1 MRIQPKDRKRLVDAA
16 MGRIPCDLVIRN
28 AKVVNVFTGE
38 IYEGNVGICE
48 GFIAHIQCDPDHTG
62 RPEVPLEG
70 TKEYDAK
77 GAYLTPGFIDA
88 HIHIESTMMTPRYF
102 AKAVI
107 PHGTTTVITDPH
119 EIGNV
124 FGVKGVQYM
133 HECSE
138 DLPMRQLILAPS
150 CVPSLPGK
158 ENGGAVFGVEEIA
171 ELFKLPRVAGLAE
184 VMDYYGVMNNDPR
197 MVSLVGH
204 CLDEE
209 KFAQGHAFCIYGREL
224 SAYACGGPMSDHEC
238 IGAQDARD
246 RMRIGINV
254 DARESSISQDIDD
267 IIRGLKDF
275 RYKDLVTFATD
286 DTESDDI
293 LRRGHE
299 NYIANKAI
307 KAGLDPVDAIKVA
320 TINAA
325 REAGIKGIGAVAP
338 GYTADLNL
346 FENLTNLEPKAVFYG
361 GELVAEDGKLL
372 AVIEDRDYEIEKI
385 NSVSIPIPSADS
397 LKIAAPADREKVTCN
412 IIVFDSQKGFMTDF
426 GTADIPVKD
435 GYLDISGDPDL
446 KYAAV
451 INRYGKGT
459 IGHAIVRSYGIKEGA
474 VASTVAHDCHNI
486 VVIYDKPENAITA
499 MERLKENAGGYVS
512 VRDGQVLAEMKLP
525 VAGLMSNTPIETI
538 AAQSHEFKKSL
549 ETLGMTGVAF
559 PLFNMAI
566 LPLPVVPVARLTDL
580 GMINAITQE
589 FVPVIAD
596 NSGERTQAS

>member
-1 MRIQPKDRKRLVDAA
+1 MRIQPKNRERLVDAA
-16 MGRIPCDLVIRN
+16 IGRIPCDLVIRN
-28 AKVVNVFTGE
+28 AQVVNVFTGE
-38 IYEGNVGICE
+38 VYDADVGICE
-48 GFIAHIQCDPDHTG
+48 GFIAHVQCDPDKTN
-62 RPEVPLEG
+62 RPEAPLEG
-70 TKEYDAK
+70 VKEYDAK
-77 GAYLTPGFIDA
+77 GAFLTPGFVDA

-107 PHGTTTVITDPH
+107 SHGTTTVITDPH

-124 FGVKGVQYM
+124 FGVKGVRYM

-158 ENGGAVFGVEEIA
+158 ENGGASFGVEEIS

-184 VMDYYGVMNNDPR
+184 VMDYYGVMNNAPR

-204 CLDEE
+204 CLNEE

-238 IGAQDARD
+238 ISAQDARD
-246 RMRIGINV
+246 RVRVGINV

-267 IIRGLKDF
+267 IIQGVKDF
-275 RYKDLVTFATD
+275 RYTDLVTFATD

-293 LRRGHE
+293 LKRGHE

-307 KAGLDPVDAIKVA
+307 RAGLDPIDAIKVA

-338 GYTADLNL
+338 GYTADLAL
-346 FENLTNLEPKAVFYG
+346 FDSLTNLEPKAVFYG

-372 AVIEDRDYEIEKI
+372 AVIEDKDYEIEGI
-385 NSVSIPIPSADS
+385 NSVSIPVPTPEK
-397 LKIAAPADREKVTCN
+397 LMIAAPADRTSARCN
-412 IIVFDSQKGFMTDF
+412 IIVFDPNKGFMTDF

-435 GYLDISGDPDL
+435 GFLDISGDPSL

-451 INRYGKGT
+451 INRYGTGT
-459 IGHAIVRSYGIKEGA
+459 IGQAIVKDYGIREGA

-486 VVIYDKPENAITA
+486 VVIYDKPENAVTA
-499 MERLKENAGGYVS
+499 IARLKENAGGYVS
-512 VRDGQVLAEMKLP
+512 VRDGEILAEMKLP

-538 AAQSHEFKKSL
+538 AAQSQRLKASL

-589 FVPVIAD
+589 FLPIIA
-596 NSGERTQAS
+596 E

>member
-1 MRIQPKDRKRLVDAA
+1 MRIQPKNRERLVDAA
-16 MGRIPCDLVIRN
+16 IGRIPCDLVIRN
-28 AKVVNVFTGE
+28 AQVVNVFTGE
-38 IYEGNVGICE
+38 VYDADVGICE
-48 GFIAHIQCDPDHTG
+48 GFIAHVQCDPDKTN
-62 RPEVPLEG
+62 RPEAPLEG
-70 TKEYDAK
+70 VKEYDAK
-77 GAYLTPGFIDA
+77 GAFLTPGFVDA

-124 FGVKGVQYM
+124 FGVKGVRYM

-158 ENGGAVFGVEEIA
+158 ENGGASFGVEEIS

-184 VMDYYGVMNNDPR
+184 VMDYYGVMNNAPR

-238 IGAQDARD
+238 ISAQDARD
-246 RMRIGINV
+246 RVRVGINV

-267 IIRGLKDF
+267 IIQGVKDF
-275 RYKDLVTFATD
+275 RYTDLVTFATD

-293 LRRGHE
+293 LKRGHE

-307 KAGLDPVDAIKVA
+307 RAGFDPIDAIKVA

-338 GYTADLNL
+338 GYTADLAL
-346 FENLTNLEPKAVFYG
+346 FDSLTNLEPKAVFYG

-372 AVIEDRDYEIEKI
+372 AVIEDKDYEIEGI
-385 NSVSIPIPSADS
+385 NSVSIPVPAPEK
-397 LKIAAPADREKVTCN
+397 LMIAAPADRTSARCN
-412 IIVFDSQKGFMTDF
+412 IIVFDPNKGFMTDF

-435 GYLDISGDPDL
+435 GFLDISGDPSL

-451 INRYGKGT
+451 INRYGTGT
-459 IGHAIVRSYGIKEGA
+459 IGQAIVKDYGIREGA

-486 VVIYDKPENAITA
+486 VVIYDKPENAVTA
-499 MERLKENAGGYVS
+499 IARLKENAGGYVS
-512 VRDGQVLAEMKLP
+512 VRDGEILAEMKLP

-538 AAQSHEFKKSL
+538 AAQSQRLKASL
-549 ETLGMTGVAF
+549 ETLSMTGVAF

-589 FVPVIAD
+589 FLPIIA
-596 NSGERTQAS
+596 E

>member
-1 MRIQPKDRKRLVDAA
+1 MRIQPKNRERLVDAA
-16 MGRIPCDLVIRN
+16 IGRIPCDLVIRN
-28 AKVVNVFTGE
+28 AQVVNVFTGE
-38 IYEGNVGICE
+38 VYDADVGICE
-48 GFIAHIQCDPDHTG
+48 GFIAHVQCDPDKTN
-62 RPEVPLEG
+62 RPEAPLEG
-70 TKEYDAK
+70 VKEYDAK
-77 GAYLTPGFIDA
+77 GAFLTPGFVDA

-124 FGVKGVQYM
+124 FGVKGVRYM

-158 ENGGAVFGVEEIA
+158 ENGGASFGVEEIS

-184 VMDYYGVMNNDPR
+184 VMDYYGVMNNAPR

-238 IGAQDARD
+238 ISAQDARD
-246 RMRIGINV
+246 RVRVGINV

-267 IIRGLKDF
+267 IIRGVKAF
-275 RYKDLVTFATD
+275 RYTDLVTFATD

-293 LRRGHE
+293 LKRGHE

-307 KAGLDPVDAIKVA
+307 RAGFDPIDAIKVA

-338 GYTADLNL
+338 GYTADLAL
-346 FENLTNLEPKAVFYG
+346 FDSLTNLEPKAVFYG

-372 AVIEDRDYEIEKI
+372 AVIEDKDYEIEGI
-385 NSVSIPIPSADS
+385 NSVSIPVPTPEK
-397 LKIAAPADREKVTCN
+397 LMIAAPADRTSARCN
-412 IIVFDSQKGFMTDF
+412 IIVFDPNKGFMTDF

-435 GYLDISGDPDL
+435 GFLDISGDPSL

-451 INRYGKGT
+451 INRYGTGT
-459 IGHAIVRSYGIKEGA
+459 IGQAIVKDYGIREGA

-486 VVIYDKPENAITA
+486 VVIYDKPENAVTA
-499 MERLKENAGGYVS
+499 IARLKENAGGYVS
-512 VRDGQVLAEMKLP
+512 VRDGEILAEMKLP

-538 AAQSHEFKKSL
+538 AAQSQRLKASL

-589 FVPVIAD
+589 FLPIIA
-596 NSGERTQAS
+596 E

>member
-1 MRIQPKDRKRLVDAA
+1 MRIQPKNRERLVDAA
-16 MGRIPCDLVIRN
+16 IGRIPCDLVIRN
-28 AKVVNVFTGE
+28 AQVVNVFTGE
-38 IYEGNVGICE
+38 VYDADVGICE
-48 GFIAHIQCDPDHTG
+48 GFIAHVQCDPDKTN
-62 RPEVPLEG
+62 RSEAPLEG
-70 TKEYDAK
+70 VKEYDAK
-77 GAYLTPGFIDA
+77 GAFLTPGFVDA

-124 FGVKGVQYM
+124 FGVKGVRYM

-158 ENGGAVFGVEEIA
+158 ENGGASFGVEEIS

-184 VMDYYGVMNNDPR
+184 VMDYYGVMNNAPR

-204 CLDEE
+204 CLNEE

-238 IGAQDARD
+238 ISAQDARD
-246 RMRIGINV
+246 RVRVGINV

-267 IIRGLKDF
+267 IIRGVKAF
-275 RYKDLVTFATD
+275 RYTDLVTFATD

-293 LRRGHE
+293 LKRGHE

-307 KAGLDPVDAIKVA
+307 RAGLDPIDAIKVA

-338 GYTADLNL
+338 GYTADLAL
-346 FENLTNLEPKAVFYG
+346 FDSLTNLEPKAVFYG

-372 AVIEDRDYEIEKI
+372 AVIEDKDYEIEGI
-385 NSVSIPIPSADS
+385 NSVSIPVPAPEK
-397 LKIAAPADREKVTCN
+397 LMIAAPADRTSARCN
-412 IIVFDSQKGFMTDF
+412 IIVFDPNKGFMTDF

-435 GYLDISGDPDL
+435 GFLDISGDPSL

-451 INRYGKGT
+451 INRYGTGT
-459 IGHAIVRSYGIKEGA
+459 IGQAIVKDYGIREGA

-486 VVIYDKPENAITA
+486 VVIYDKPENAVTA
-499 MERLKENAGGYVS
+499 IARLKENAGGYVS
-512 VRDGQVLAEMKLP
+512 VRDGEILAEMKLP

-538 AAQSHEFKKSL
+538 AAQSQRLKASL

-589 FVPVIAD
+589 FLPIIA
-596 NSGERTQAS
+596 E

>member
-1 MRIQPKDRKRLVDAA
+1 MRIQPKNRTRLVDAA
-16 MGRIPCDLVIRN
+16 IGRVPCDLVIRN
-28 AKVVNVFTGE
+28 ARIVNVFTGE
-38 IYEGNVGICE
+38 IYDGDVGICE
-48 GFIAHIQCDPDHTG
+48 GFIAHVQCDPDKTG
-62 RPEVPLEG
+62 RQEIPLEG

-77 GAYLTPGFIDA
+77 GAYLTPGFIDS

-102 AKAVI
+102 SKAVI

-124 FGVKGVQYM
+124 FGVRGVQYM

-138 DLPMRQLILAPS
+138 DLPMRHLILAPS

-158 ENGGAVFGVEEIA
+158 ENGGADFDVEEIA

-184 VMDYYGVMNNDPR
+184 IMDYYGVMNNAPR

-209 KFAQGHAFCIYGREL
+209 KFAQGHMFCIHGREV

-238 IGAQDARD
+238 ISAQDARD
-246 RMRIGINV
+246 RLRVGINV

-267 IIRGLKDF
+267 IIQGVKDF
-275 RYKDLVTFATD
+275 RYMDLVTFATD

-293 LRRGHE
+293 LKRGHE
-299 NYIANKAI
+299 NYIAEKAI
-307 KAGLDPVDAIKVA
+307 RAGLDPVDAIKTA

-338 GYTADLNL
+338 GYTADVLL
-346 FENLTNLEPKAVFYG
+346 FEDLTKLKPKAVFYG

-372 AVIEDRDYEIEKI
+372 AEIEDKDYEIEKI
-385 NSVSIPIPSADS
+385 NSVSIPTPDADK
-397 LKIAAPADREKVTCN
+397 LKIAVSGRDGNVRCN
-412 IIVFDSQKGFMTDF
+412 IIAFNPEKGFMTDF
-426 GTADIPVKD
+426 ETADLPVKD
-435 GYLDISGDPDL
+435 GFLDISADQDL

-451 INRYGKGT
+451 VNRYGAGT
-459 IGHAIVRSYGIKEGA
+459 IGQAVVKSYGIKEGA

-486 VVIYDKPENAITA
+486 VVIYDKPENAVIA
-499 MERLKENAGGYVS
+499 IERLKENAGGYVS
-512 VRDGQVLAEMKLP
+512 VRDGEILAEMKLP

-538 AAQSHEFKKSL
+538 AAQSHSFKASL
-549 ETLGMTGVAF
+549 ETLGMKGVAF

-566 LPLPVVPVARLTDL
+566 LPLPLAPVARLTDL
-580 GMINAITQE
+580 GMINAVTQE
-589 FVPVIAD
+589 FLPIIA
-596 NSGERTQAS
+596 E

>member
-1 MRIQPKDRKRLVDAA
+1 MRIQPKDRCRLVDAA
-16 MGRIPCDLVIRN
+16 IGRIPCDLVIRN
-28 AKVVNVFTGE
+28 AQVVNVFTGE
-38 IYEGNVGICE
+38 IYAGNVGICE
-48 GFIAHIQCDPDHTG
+48 GFIAHIQCDLDNTG
-62 RPEVPLEG
+62 RPELPLEG
-70 TKEYDAK
+70 KQEYDAK
-77 GAYLTPGFIDA
+77 GAYLTPGFIDS

-138 DLPMRQLILAPS
+138 DLPMRHLILAPS

-158 ENGGAVFGVEEIA
+158 ENAGAAFGVEEIA
-171 ELFKLPRVAGLAE
+171 ELFKLPRVAGIAE

-204 CLDEE
+204 CLDQE
-209 KFAQGHAFCIYGREL
+209 KFAQGHMFCIYGREV

-238 IGAQDARD
+238 ISAQDARD
-246 RMRIGINV
+246 RLRVGINV

-267 IIRGLKDF
+267 IVRGVKDF
-275 RYKDLVTFATD
+275 KYTDLVTFATD

-293 LRRGHE
+293 LKRGHE
-299 NYIANKAI
+299 NYIAAKAI
-307 KAGLDPVDAIKVA
+307 RAGMDPVDAIKVA
-320 TINAA
+320 TLNAA
-325 REAGIKGIGAVAP
+325 REAGIKGIGAIAP
-338 GYTADLNL
+338 GYTADLLL
-346 FENLTNLEPKAVFYG
+346 FDDLTQLNPKAVFYA
-361 GELVAEDGKLL
+361 GELVAEDGKLT
-372 AVIEDRDYEIEKI
+372 VGIEDKDYEIEKI
-385 NSVSIPIPSADS
+385 NSVSIPMPEAEV
-397 LKIAAPADREKVTCN
+397 LKIAAPECEGTAKCN
-412 IIVFDSQKGFMTDF
+412 IIAFDAQKGFMTDF
-426 GTADIPVKD
+426 DTAEIPVKD

-459 IGHAIVRSYGIKEGA
+459 IGQAVVKSYGIKEGA

-486 VVIYDKPENAITA
+486 VVIYDKPENAIAA
-499 MERLKENAGGYVS
+499 MECLKENAGGYVS
-512 VRDGQVLAEMKLP
+512 VRDGEVLAEMKLP
-525 VAGLMSNTPIETI
+525 VAGLMSNTPIEDI
-538 AAQSHEFKKSL
+538 AAQSQSFKKSL
-549 ETLGMTGVAF
+549 EDMGMTGVEF

-580 GMINAITQE
+580 GMIHAITQE
-589 FVPVIAD
+589 FIPVIA
-596 NSGERTQAS
+596 E

>member
-1 MRIQPKDRKRLVDAA
+1 MRIQPKNRTRLVDAA
-16 MGRIPCDLVIRN
+16 IGRVPCDLVIRN
-28 AKVVNVFTGE
+28 ARIVNVFTGE
-38 IYEGNVGICE
+38 IYDGDVGICE
-48 GFIAHIQCDPDHTG
+48 GFIAHVQCDPDKTG
-62 RPEVPLEG
+62 RQEIPLEG

-77 GAYLTPGFIDA
+77 GAYLTPGFIDS

-102 AKAVI
+102 SKAVI

-124 FGVKGVQYM
+124 FGVRGVQYM

-138 DLPMRQLILAPS
+138 DLPMRHLILAPS

-158 ENGGAVFGVEEIA
+158 ENGGADFDVEEIA

-184 VMDYYGVMNNDPR
+184 IMDYYGVMNNAPR

-209 KFAQGHAFCIYGREL
+209 KFAQGHMFCIHGREV

-238 IGAQDARD
+238 ISAQDARD
-246 RMRIGINV
+246 RLRVGINV

-267 IIRGLKDF
+267 IIQGVKDF
-275 RYKDLVTFATD
+275 RYMDLVTFATD

-293 LRRGHE
+293 LKRGHE
-299 NYIANKAI
+299 NYIAEKAI
-307 KAGLDPVDAIKVA
+307 RAGLDPVDAIKTA

-338 GYTADLNL
+338 GYTADVLL
-346 FENLTNLEPKAVFYG
+346 FEDLTKLKPKAVFYG

-372 AVIEDRDYEIEKI
+372 AEIEDKDYEIEKI
-385 NSVSIPIPSADS
+385 NSVSVPTPDADK
-397 LKIAAPADREKVTCN
+397 LKIAVSGRDGNVRCN
-412 IIVFDSQKGFMTDF
+412 IIAFNPEKGFMTDF
-426 GTADIPVKD
+426 ETADLPVKD
-435 GYLDISGDPDL
+435 GFLDISADQDL

-451 INRYGKGT
+451 INRYGAGT
-459 IGHAIVRSYGIKEGA
+459 IGQAVVKSYGIKEGA

-486 VVIYDKPENAITA
+486 VVIYDKPENAVIA
-499 MERLKENAGGYVS
+499 IERLKENAGGYVS
-512 VRDGQVLAEMKLP
+512 VRDGEILAEMKLP

-538 AAQSHEFKKSL
+538 AAQSHSFKASL
-549 ETLGMTGVAF
+549 ETLGMKGVAF

-580 GMINAITQE
+580 GMINAVTQE
-589 FVPVIAD
+589 FLPIIA
-596 NSGERTQAS
+596 E

>member
-1 MRIQPKDRKRLVDAA
+1 MRIQPKNRERLVDAA
-16 MGRIPCDLVIRN
+16 IGRIPCDLVIRN
-28 AKVVNVFTGE
+28 AQVVNVFTGE
-38 IYEGNVGICE
+38 VYDADVGICE
-48 GFIAHIQCDPDHTG
+48 GFIAHVQCDPDKTN
-62 RPEVPLEG
+62 RPEAPLEG
-70 TKEYDAK
+70 VKEYDAK
-77 GAYLTPGFIDA
+77 GAFLTPGFVDA

-124 FGVKGVQYM
+124 FGVKGVRYM

-158 ENGGAVFGVEEIA
+158 ENGGASFGVEEIS

-184 VMDYYGVMNNDPR
+184 VMDYYGVMNNAPR

-204 CLDEE
+204 CLNEE

-238 IGAQDARD
+238 ISAQDTRD
-246 RMRIGINV
+246 RVRVGVNV

-267 IIRGLKDF
+267 IIRGVKDF
-275 RYKDLVTFATD
+275 RYTDLVTFATD

-293 LRRGHE
+293 LKRGHE

-307 KAGLDPVDAIKVA
+307 RAGLDPIDAIKVA

-338 GYTADLNL
+338 GYTADLAL
-346 FENLTNLEPKAVFYG
+346 FDSLTNLEPKAVFYG

-372 AVIEDRDYEIEKI
+372 AVIEDKDYEIEGI
-385 NSVSIPIPSADS
+385 NSVSIPVPTPEK
-397 LKIAAPADREKVTCN
+397 LMIAAPADRTSARCN
-412 IIVFDSQKGFMTDF
+412 IIVFDPNKGFMTDF

-435 GYLDISGDPDL
+435 GFLDISGDPSL

-451 INRYGKGT
+451 INRYGTGT
-459 IGHAIVRSYGIKEGA
+459 IGQAIVKDYGIREGA

-486 VVIYDKPENAITA
+486 VVIYDKPENAVTA
-499 MERLKENAGGYVS
+499 IARLKENAGGYVS
-512 VRDGQVLAEMKLP
+512 VRDGEILAEMKLP

-538 AAQSHEFKKSL
+538 AAQSQRLKASL

-589 FVPVIAD
+589 FLPIIA
-596 NSGERTQAS
+596 E

>member
-1 MRIQPKDRKRLVDAA
+1 MRIQPKNRERLVDAA
-16 MGRIPCDLVIRN
+16 IGRIPCDLVIRN
-28 AKVVNVFTGE
+28 AQVVNVFTGE
-38 IYEGNVGICE
+38 VYDADVGICE
-48 GFIAHIQCDPDHTG
+48 GFIAHVQCDPDKTN
-62 RPEVPLEG
+62 RPEAPLEG
-70 TKEYDAK
+70 VKEYDAK
-77 GAYLTPGFIDA
+77 GAFLTPGFVDA

-124 FGVKGVQYM
+124 FGVKGVRYM

-158 ENGGAVFGVEEIA
+158 ENGGASFGVEEIS

-184 VMDYYGVMNNDPR
+184 VMDYYGVMNNAPR

-238 IGAQDARD
+238 ISAQDARD
-246 RMRIGINV
+246 RVRVGINV

-267 IIRGLKDF
+267 IIQGVKDF
-275 RYKDLVTFATD
+275 RYTDLVTFATD

-293 LRRGHE
+293 LKRGHE

-307 KAGLDPVDAIKVA
+307 RAGLDPIDAIKVA

-338 GYTADLNL
+338 GYTADLAL
-346 FENLTNLEPKAVFYG
+346 FDSLTNLEPKAVFYG

-372 AVIEDRDYEIEKI
+372 AVIEDKDYEIEGI
-385 NSVSIPIPSADS
+385 NSVSIPVPAPEK
-397 LKIAAPADREKVTCN
+397 LMIAAPADRTSARCN
-412 IIVFDSQKGFMTDF
+412 IIVFDPNKGFMTDF

-435 GYLDISGDPDL
+435 GFLDISGDPSL

-451 INRYGKGT
+451 INRYGTGT
-459 IGHAIVRSYGIKEGA
+459 IGQAIVKDYGIREGA

-486 VVIYDKPENAITA
+486 VVIYDKPENAVTA
-499 MERLKENAGGYVS
+499 IARLKENAGGYVS
-512 VRDGQVLAEMKLP
+512 VRDGEILAEMKLP

-538 AAQSHEFKKSL
+538 AAQSQRLKASL

-566 LPLPVVPVARLTDL
+566 LPLPVVPGARLTDL

-589 FVPVIAD
+589 FLPIIA
-596 NSGERTQAS
+596 E

>member
-1 MRIQPKDRKRLVDAA
+1 MRIQPKNRERLVDAA
-16 MGRIPCDLVIRN
+16 IGRIPCDLVIRN
-28 AKVVNVFTGE
+28 AQVVNVFTGE
-38 IYEGNVGICE
+38 VYDADVGICE
-48 GFIAHIQCDPDHTG
+48 GFIAHVQCDPDKTN
-62 RPEVPLEG
+62 RPEAPLEG
-70 TKEYDAK
+70 VKEYDAK
-77 GAYLTPGFIDA
+77 GAFLTPGFVDA

-124 FGVKGVQYM
+124 FGVKGVRYM

-158 ENGGAVFGVEEIA
+158 ENGGASFGVEEIS

-184 VMDYYGVMNNDPR
+184 VMDYYGVMNNAPR

-238 IGAQDARD
+238 ISAQDARD
-246 RMRIGINV
+246 RVRVGVNV

-267 IIRGLKDF
+267 IIRGVKDF
-275 RYKDLVTFATD
+275 RYTDLVTFATD

-293 LRRGHE
+293 LKRGHE

-307 KAGLDPVDAIKVA
+307 RAGLDPIDAIKVA

-338 GYTADLNL
+338 GYTADLAL
-346 FENLTNLEPKAVFYG
+346 FDSLTNLEPKAVFYG

-372 AVIEDRDYEIEKI
+372 AVIEDKDYEIEGI
-385 NSVSIPIPSADS
+385 NSVSIPVPAPEK
-397 LKIAAPADREKVTCN
+397 LMIAAPADRTSARCN
-412 IIVFDSQKGFMTDF
+412 IIVFDPNKGFMTDF

-435 GYLDISGDPDL
+435 GFLDISGDPSL

-451 INRYGKGT
+451 INRYGTGT
-459 IGHAIVRSYGIKEGA
+459 IGQAIVKDYGIREGA

-486 VVIYDKPENAITA
+486 VVIYDKPENAVTA
-499 MERLKENAGGYVS
+499 IARLKENAGGYVS
-512 VRDGQVLAEMKLP
+512 VRDGEILAEMKLP

-538 AAQSHEFKKSL
+538 AAQSQRLKASL

-589 FVPVIAD
+589 FLPIIA
-596 NSGERTQAS
+596 E

>member
-1 MRIQPKDRKRLVDAA
+1 MRIQPKNRERLVDAA
-16 MGRIPCDLVIRN
+16 IGRIPCDLVIRN
-28 AKVVNVFTGE
+28 AQVVNVFTGE
-38 IYEGNVGICE
+38 VYDADVGICE
-48 GFIAHIQCDPDHTG
+48 GFIAHVQCDPDKTN
-62 RPEVPLEG
+62 RPEAPLEG
-70 TKEYDAK
+70 VKEYDAK
-77 GAYLTPGFIDA
+77 GAFLTPGFVDA

-124 FGVKGVQYM
+124 FGVKGVRYM

-158 ENGGAVFGVEEIA
+158 ENGGASFGVEEIS

-184 VMDYYGVMNNDPR
+184 VMDYYGVMNNAPR

-238 IGAQDARD
+238 ISAQDARD
-246 RMRIGINV
+246 RVRVGINV

-267 IIRGLKDF
+267 IIRGVKDF
-275 RYKDLVTFATD
+275 RYTDLVTFATD

-293 LRRGHE
+293 LKRGHE

-307 KAGLDPVDAIKVA
+307 RAGFDPIDAIKVA

-338 GYTADLNL
+338 GYTADLAL
-346 FENLTNLEPKAVFYG
+346 FDSLTNLEPKAVFYG

-372 AVIEDRDYEIEKI
+372 AVIEDKDYEIEGI
-385 NSVSIPIPSADS
+385 NSVSIPVPAPEK
-397 LKIAAPADREKVTCN
+397 LMIAAPADRTSARCN
-412 IIVFDSQKGFMTDF
+412 IIVFDPNKGFMTDF

-435 GYLDISGDPDL
+435 GFLDISGDPSL

-451 INRYGKGT
+451 INRYGTGT
-459 IGHAIVRSYGIKEGA
+459 IGQAIVKDYGIREGA

-486 VVIYDKPENAITA
+486 VVIYDKPENAVTA
-499 MERLKENAGGYVS
+499 IARLKENAGGYVS
-512 VRDGQVLAEMKLP
+512 VRDGEILAEMKLP

-538 AAQSHEFKKSL
+538 AAQSQRLKASL

-589 FVPVIAD
+589 FLPIIA
-596 NSGERTQAS
+596 E

>member
-1 MRIQPKDRKRLVDAA
+1 MRIQPKNRTRLVDAA
-16 MGRIPCDLVIRN
+16 IGRVPCDLVIRN
-28 AKVVNVFTGE
+28 ARIVNVFTGE
-38 IYEGNVGICE
+38 IYDGDVGICE
-48 GFIAHIQCDPDHTG
+48 GFIAHVQCDPDKTG
-62 RPEVPLEG
+62 RQEIPLEG

-77 GAYLTPGFIDA
+77 GAYLTPGFIDS

-102 AKAVI
+102 SKAVI

-124 FGVKGVQYM
+124 FGVRGVQYM

-138 DLPMRQLILAPS
+138 DLPMRHLLLAPS

-158 ENGGAVFGVEEIA
+158 ENGGADFDVEEIA

-184 VMDYYGVMNNDPR
+184 IMDYYGVMNNAPR

-209 KFAQGHAFCIYGREL
+209 KFAQGHMFCIHGREV

-238 IGAQDARD
+238 ISAQDARD
-246 RMRIGINV
+246 RLRVGINV

-267 IIRGLKDF
+267 IIQGVKDF
-275 RYKDLVTFATD
+275 RYMDLVTFATD

-293 LRRGHE
+293 LKRGHE
-299 NYIANKAI
+299 NYIAEKAI
-307 KAGLDPVDAIKVA
+307 RAGLDPVDAIKTA

-338 GYTADLNL
+338 GYTADVLL
-346 FENLTNLEPKAVFYG
+346 FEDLTKLKPKAVFYG

-372 AVIEDRDYEIEKI
+372 AEIEDKDYEIEKI
-385 NSVSIPIPSADS
+385 NSVSIPTPDADK
-397 LKIAAPADREKVTCN
+397 LKIAVSGRDGNVRCN
-412 IIVFDSQKGFMTDF
+412 IIAFNPEKGFMTDF
-426 GTADIPVKD
+426 ETADLPVKD
-435 GYLDISGDPDL
+435 GFLDISADQDL

-451 INRYGKGT
+451 VNRYGAGT
-459 IGHAIVRSYGIKEGA
+459 IGQAVVKSYGIKEGA

-486 VVIYDKPENAITA
+486 VVIYDKPENAVIA
-499 MERLKENAGGYVS
+499 IERLKENAGGYVS
-512 VRDGQVLAEMKLP
+512 VRDGEILAEMKLP

-538 AAQSHEFKKSL
+538 AAQSHSFKASL
-549 ETLGMTGVAF
+549 ETLGMKGVAF

-580 GMINAITQE
+580 GMINAVTQE
-589 FVPVIAD
+589 FLPIIA
-596 NSGERTQAS
+596 E

>member
-1 MRIQPKDRKRLVDAA
+1 MRIQPKNRERLVDAA
-16 MGRIPCDLVIRN
+16 IGRIPCDLVIRN
-28 AKVVNVFTGE
+28 AQVVNVFTGE
-38 IYEGNVGICE
+38 VYDADVGICE
-48 GFIAHIQCDPDHTG
+48 GFIAHVQCDPDKTN
-62 RPEVPLEG
+62 RPEAPLEG
-70 TKEYDAK
+70 VKEYDAK
-77 GAYLTPGFIDA
+77 GAFLTPGFVDA

-124 FGVKGVQYM
+124 FGVKGVRYM

-138 DLPMRQLILAPS
+138 GLPMRQLILAPS

-158 ENGGAVFGVEEIA
+158 ENGGASFGVEEIS
-171 ELFKLPRVAGLAE
+171 ELFKLPCVAGLAE
-184 VMDYYGVMNNDPR
+184 VMDYYGVMNNAPR

-238 IGAQDARD
+238 ISAQDARD
-246 RMRIGINV
+246 RVRVGINV

-267 IIRGLKDF
+267 IIQGVKDF
-275 RYKDLVTFATD
+275 RYTDLVTFATD

-293 LRRGHE
+293 LKRGHE

-307 KAGLDPVDAIKVA
+307 RAGFDPIDAIKVA

-338 GYTADLNL
+338 GYTADLAL
-346 FENLTNLEPKAVFYG
+346 FDSLTNLEPKAVFYG

-372 AVIEDRDYEIEKI
+372 AVIEDKDYEIEGI
-385 NSVSIPIPSADS
+385 NSVSIPVPAPEK
-397 LKIAAPADREKVTCN
+397 LMIAAPADRTSARCN
-412 IIVFDSQKGFMTDF
+412 IIVFDPNKGFMTDF

-435 GYLDISGDPDL
+435 GFLDISGDPSL

-451 INRYGKGT
+451 INRYGTGT
-459 IGHAIVRSYGIKEGA
+459 IGQAIVKDYGIREGA

-486 VVIYDKPENAITA
+486 VVIYDKPENAVTA
-499 MERLKENAGGYVS
+499 IARLKENAGGYVS
-512 VRDGQVLAEMKLP
+512 VRDGEILAEMKLP

-538 AAQSHEFKKSL
+538 AAQSQRLKASL

-589 FVPVIAD
+589 FLPIIA
-596 NSGERTQAS
+596 E

>member
-1 MRIQPKDRKRLVDAA
+1 MRIQPKNRERLVDAA
-16 MGRIPCDLVIRN
+16 IGRIPCDLVIRN
-28 AKVVNVFTGE
+28 AQVVNVFTGE
-38 IYEGNVGICE
+38 VYDADVGICE
-48 GFIAHIQCDPDHTG
+48 GFIAHVQCDPDKTN
-62 RPEVPLEG
+62 RPEAPLEG
-70 TKEYDAK
+70 VKEYDAK
-77 GAYLTPGFIDA
+77 GAFLTPGFVDA

-124 FGVKGVQYM
+124 FGVKGVRYM

-158 ENGGAVFGVEEIA
+158 ENGGASFGVEEIS

-184 VMDYYGVMNNDPR
+184 VMDYYGVMNNAPR

-238 IGAQDARD
+238 ISAQDARD
-246 RMRIGINV
+246 RVRVGINV

-267 IIRGLKDF
+267 IIQGVKDF
-275 RYKDLVTFATD
+275 RYTDLVTFATD

-293 LRRGHE
+293 LKRGHE

-307 KAGLDPVDAIKVA
+307 RAGFDPIDAIKVA

-338 GYTADLNL
+338 GYTADLAL
-346 FENLTNLEPKAVFYG
+346 FDSLTNLEPKAVFYG

-372 AVIEDRDYEIEKI
+372 AVIEDKDYEIEGI
-385 NSVSIPIPSADS
+385 NSVSIPVPAPEK
-397 LKIAAPADREKVTCN
+397 LMIAAPADRTSARCN
-412 IIVFDSQKGFMTDF
+412 IIVFDPNKGFMTDF

-435 GYLDISGDPDL
+435 GFLDISGDPSL

-451 INRYGKGT
+451 INRYGTGT
-459 IGHAIVRSYGIKEGA
+459 IGQAIVKDYGIREGA

-486 VVIYDKPENAITA
+486 VVIYDKPENAVTA
-499 MERLKENAGGYVS
+499 IARLKENAGGYVS
-512 VRDGQVLAEMKLP
+512 VRDGEILAEMKLP

-538 AAQSHEFKKSL
+538 AAQSQRLKASL

-589 FVPVIAD
+589 FLPIIA
-596 NSGERTQAS
+596 E

>member
-1 MRIQPKDRKRLVDAA
+1 MRIQPKNRERLVDAA
-16 MGRIPCDLVIRN
+16 IGRIPCDLVIRN
-28 AKVVNVFTGE
+28 AQVVNVFTGE
-38 IYEGNVGICE
+38 VYDADVGICE
-48 GFIAHIQCDPDHTG
+48 GFIAHVQCDPDKTN
-62 RPEVPLEG
+62 RPEAPLEG
-70 TKEYDAK
+70 VKEYDAK
-77 GAYLTPGFIDA
+77 GAFLTPGFVDA

-124 FGVKGVQYM
+124 FGVKGVRYM

-158 ENGGAVFGVEEIA
+158 ENGGASFGVEEIS

-184 VMDYYGVMNNDPR
+184 VMDYYGVMNNAPR

-204 CLDEE
+204 CLNEE

-238 IGAQDARD
+238 ISAQDARD
-246 RMRIGINV
+246 RVRVGVNV

-267 IIRGLKDF
+267 IIRGVKDF
-275 RYKDLVTFATD
+275 RYTDLVTFATD

-293 LRRGHE
+293 LKRGHE

-307 KAGLDPVDAIKVA
+307 RAGLDPIDAIKVA

-338 GYTADLNL
+338 GYTADLAL
-346 FENLTNLEPKAVFYG
+346 FDSLTNLEPKAVFYG

-372 AVIEDRDYEIEKI
+372 AVIEDKDYEIEGI
-385 NSVSIPIPSADS
+385 NSVSIPVPTPEK
-397 LKIAAPADREKVTCN
+397 LMIAAPADRTSARCN
-412 IIVFDSQKGFMTDF
+412 IIVFDPNKGFMTDF

-435 GYLDISGDPDL
+435 GFLDISGDPSL

-451 INRYGKGT
+451 INRYGTGT
-459 IGHAIVRSYGIKEGA
+459 IGQAIVKDYGIREGA

-486 VVIYDKPENAITA
+486 VVIYDKPENAVTA
-499 MERLKENAGGYVS
+499 IARLKENAGGYVS
-512 VRDGQVLAEMKLP
+512 VRDGEILAEMKLP

-538 AAQSHEFKKSL
+538 AAQSQRLKASL

-589 FVPVIAD
+589 FLPIIA
-596 NSGERTQAS
+596 E